1 MLPLVVL
8 LRTTSFS
15 EKSNSK
21 NMNKVMM
28 GALPETDGGYRDNA
42 DGSEGRM
49 TRYTA
54 SNATSSFDST
64 GTQTKLY
71 SPAPTGDFAPPP
83 ADAENKPEDSPVDGG
98 QGESPTGEG
107 TDQKEDTPKDDENGD
122 AGNGTKLSPLVL
134 LGGAALIYFLFFR
147 KKS

>member
-1 MLPLVVL
+1 
-8 LRTTSFS
+8 
-15 EKSNSK
+15 
-21 NMNKVMM
+21 MM
-28 GALPETDGGYRDNA
+28 GALPEQFGSGGVVQTA
-42 DGSEGRM
+42 DPI
-49 TRYTA
+49 YTGGE
-54 SNATSSFDST
+54 S
-64 GTQTKLY
+64 LY

-122 AGNGTKLSPLVL
+122 EGNGTKFSPLVL